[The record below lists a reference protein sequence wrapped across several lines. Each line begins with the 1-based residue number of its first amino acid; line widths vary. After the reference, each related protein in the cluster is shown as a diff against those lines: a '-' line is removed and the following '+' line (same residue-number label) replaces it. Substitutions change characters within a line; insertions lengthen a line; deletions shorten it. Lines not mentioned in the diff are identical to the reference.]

1 MATISGYDSSSLSV
15 LFSSLNKN
23 AGSSNVSLL
32 GGGSDLL
39 GINYSDYATI
49 RNGSYLK
56 LMKSYYSL
64 DASDGVKDAVSKKT
78 TSTSKDDTET
88 LAKIEDAAETMKTSA
103 DALLEK
109 GQKSVFSTGDTEKI
123 YNAVDK
129 FVTNYNS
136 LLKKASDSE
145 TSNISGA
152 AERMVRM
159 TKSNEKMLN
168 SIGITIGE
176 DNQLKLDKE
185 AFEKADVSVVKGMFQ
200 STGGFGYQVSA
211 QASMINYYAE
221 NEASK
226 SNTYSNAGTYTYNY
240 NSGALYNEGI

>member
-1 MATISGYDSSSLSV
+1 
-15 LFSSLNKN
+15 
-23 AGSSNVSLL
+23 
-32 GGGSDLL
+32 
-39 GINYSDYATI
+39 
-49 RNGSYLK
+49 
-56 LMKSYYSL
+56 
-64 DASDGVKDAVSKKT
+64 
-78 TSTSKDDTET
+78 
-88 LAKIEDAAETMKTSA
+88 MKTSA

-129 FVTNYNS
+129 FVTDYNS

>member
-64 DASDGVKDAVSKKT
+64 DASDEVKDAVSKKT

-176 DNQLKLDKE
+176 DN
-185 AFEKADVSVVKGMFQ
+185 
-200 STGGFGYQVSA
+200 
-211 QASMINYYAE
+211 
-221 NEASK
+221 
-226 SNTYSNAGTYTYNY
+226 
-240 NSGALYNEGI
+240 